1 MFEVEVKTDND
12 SLLGTWLLHQISEW
26 LYQPAIHVLNVWPC
40 AAWIMWQWKQ
50 SWETS
55 RKNMSVPR
63 LLSRLCKYWTMSK
76 YSKWKAKQINANACI
91 PGLQGWT
98 HDSETSHAETI
109 KLSFWLNG
117 CMALTSHALEP
128 TVFHRHLRLQAL
140 DQTLTSRAITLR
152 ASCKANSMRRQIIKC
167 QVTKLF
173 WFWVQA
179 ASGHLLVQQS
189 LTFFSLA
196 RLIWSRWPID
206 IWRPKQMSLSLTG
219 YNHLTGSNSD
229 DEKQSVAQSLGF
241 VWDR

>member
-1 MFEVEVKTDND
+1 MKAIMGNKSQKHVSTTAALMAVQILDNVQVLQVEGQADQCQC
-12 SLLGTWLLHQISEW
+12 LHSR
-26 LYQPAIHVLNVWPC
+26 PPRLNT
-40 AAWIMWQWKQ
+40 WQWNE
-50 SWETS
+50 SCWDNEIIILT
-55 RKNMSVPR
+55 
-63 LLSRLCKYWTMSK
+63 
-76 YSKWKAKQINANACI
+76 
-91 PGLQGWT
+91 
-98 HDSETSHAETI
+98 
-109 KLSFWLNG
+109 LNG

-140 DQTLTSRAITLR
+140 DQTLTPRAITLR